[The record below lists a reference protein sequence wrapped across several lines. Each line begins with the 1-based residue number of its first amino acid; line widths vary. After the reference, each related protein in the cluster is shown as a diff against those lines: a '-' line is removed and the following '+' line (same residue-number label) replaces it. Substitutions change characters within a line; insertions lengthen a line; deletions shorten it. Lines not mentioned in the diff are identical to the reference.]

1 MPYILF
7 LHKPELTILVAD
19 PFDAKAIEKRLAQK
33 RKPILI
39 EAATGKHYMTQASNI
54 ALIQEVQDADFEKRL
69 EEIKVRADAAKE
81 AAEEDRKREE
91 RKREKLLQIR
101 PPRMVI
107 PAPGP
112 GKLG

>member
-19 PFDAKAIEKRLAQK
+19 SFDAQAIKSLTQK

-39 EAATGKHYMTQASNI
+39 EAATGKRYLTMASNI
-54 ALIQEVQDADFEKRL
+54 ALVQEVADADFEKRL
-69 EEIKVRADAAKE
+69 TEIKARGDAAKAE
-81 AAEEDRKREE
+81 AEEERKREE
-91 RKREKLLQIR
+91 RRKEKLLQIR